1 MDINKYLDKL
11 GETVTLTKKDLL
23 LGGLV
28 VLFAGVA
35 YGAIKASK
43 FKNKMIARYYDEDD
57 SEY

>member
-11 GETVTLTKKDLL
+11 EESVTLTKKDLL

-28 VLFAGVA
+28 VLLTGVA

-43 FKNKMIARYYDEDD
+43 YKDKRVSRFYADEDSD
-57 SEY
+57 Y